1 MFTLHSPV
9 FAKVRLSLFSQLISC
24 HSLETPPSLKCSWHS
39 PVFAKERFSFFS
51 QLISFKSLLLYLE
64 TQPFSV
70 PDLVSVSKLCY
81 SYHKKGAFDWM
92 TNGFYPWGGVF
103 SPVDNGT
110 AFLRSDCRSAL
121 SSRENLTRLGMSL
134 VWVWV
139 GEEDCV
145 GLVFRSLREPFADIL
160 YGHAPQ
166 AAERCVSCSSCFHLF
181 SRFLLHVPCGHQ
193 LLFFLSYNVASF
205 NCEQIAPWV

>member
-9 FAKVRLSLFSQLISC
+9 FAMVRLSLFSQLISC
-24 HSLETPPSLKCSWHS
+24 HSLETPPSLMCSWHS
-39 PVFAKERFSFFS
+39 PVFAKERYSLFS

-64 TQPFSV
+64 TQPFTG

-103 SPVDNGT
+103 SPGDNGT

-121 SSRENLTRLGMSL
+121 SSRENLTRSGMSL

-145 GLVFRSLREPFADIL
+145 GLVFLSLRALCRHIVTLLRQLRD
-160 YGHAPQ
+160 A
-166 AAERCVSCSSCFHLF
+166 
-181 SRFLLHVPCGHQ
+181 SRVRPAFTFCLAFYYM
-193 LLFFLSYNVASF
+193 FFVAINF
-205 NCEQIAPWV
+205 FFF